1 MSHSDALAR
10 GVAELAEQMAG
21 AGVRIAAAGGL
32 ADQPDVL
39 GTDATLVAAAIDQVW
54 SDDGVLVLMDLGS
67 AVLSAE
73 FALDL
78 LPEERRAKVLLTPA
92 PLVEGAVAAAV
103 AAAQGASPRRA
114 AAEAVAGLAG
124 KSSQLDATA
133 PDDAGP
139 EPDAPEAA
147 AAAPQSL
154 TVTVNDPLGLHAR
167 PAARLVRL
175 AGDYHAAVTVQDLTS
190 GRGPVN
196 ARSLTAVGTLGA
208 RAGDELLVQAAGPD
222 AGAVLAAIR
231 RLASAG
237 FAEPEA
243 TAARAPQPAAGP
255 STEILGPGGATT
267 AQPASAGRR
276 EDAGPPAPAP
286 GTVLTGVPASPGLA
300 VGPARPLAAAASAAR
315 GYAGAAPHAAAPPG
329 DPAGAWLTLRQALAL
344 TAADVRAARD
354 AVGARAVGDE
364 AAIFDA
370 HLLLL
375 EDDELLEAA
384 RRRMFERGAG
394 AAEAWREVVAA
405 AAARWAALDDDYLR
419 TRAADVRAVGDQVLA
434 RLTGGPTDDPP
445 GPGIVVATDMTPA
458 QTAALDTA
466 QTQGLAWACGG
477 PTSHSAILARAL
489 GVPAVA
495 ALGEALATVPA
506 GTRLVL
512 DGDAGTVTV
521 DPSDAVVAAAH
532 ARVAERARAQSQA
545 VSRTQ
550 EPAVTRDGT
559 IVHVDANIAAPADV
573 AEAVAA
579 GADGVGLLRSEFL
592 FLRAER
598 APTEQEQELAYRGIA
613 ASLEGRPLTLRTLD
627 AGADKPLAFLPQA
640 VEQNPSLGLRGLRLS
655 LRHPEL
661 LRTQLRAALRVAA
674 DHPLRLLFPM
684 VTTVDELLAAR
695 RLLDEAAASLRADG
709 LAAMPLPEVGIM
721 VEVPAAALTAE
732 VLAAHADFFS
742 LGTNDLTQYTLAAER
757 GNAAVAALADPL
769 HPAVLRL
776 IERTARAAGAAGRR
790 TAVCGE
796 LAADPLAVALLL
808 GLGVTELSLS
818 PAQVP
823 LVKQAVRATH
833 LGEARELAR
842 AALGAASAAD
852 VRRLCAEA

>member
-1 MSHSDALAR
+1 M
-10 GVAELAEQMAG
+10 
-21 AGVRIAAAGGL
+21 
-32 ADQPDVL
+32 
-39 GTDATLVAAAIDQVW
+39 
-54 SDDGVLVLMDLGS
+54 
-67 AVLSAE
+67 
-73 FALDL
+73 
-78 LPEERRAKVLLTPA
+78 
-92 PLVEGAVAAAV
+92 AAAV

-114 AAEAVAGLAG
+114 AVEAAAGLAG
-124 KSSQLDATA
+124 KSSQLDAA
-133 PDDAGP
+133 PPGDAEP
-139 EPDAPEAA
+139 EPDAAETS

-175 AGDYHAAVTVQDLTS
+175 AGDYHAAVTVLDLTS

-196 ARSLTAVGTLGA
+196 AHSLTAVGTLGA

-222 AGAVLAAIR
+222 AAAVLAAIR

-243 TAARAPQPAAGP
+243 TAARAPNPVAGP
-255 STEILGPGGATT
+255 SAEKLGPGAARGRRA
-267 AQPASAGRR
+267 AQQPARRRGIGAAGARAR
-276 EDAGPPAPAP
+276 HRAHRGARVAGPGRGPGPAARGRFFGGARLRRRRPGRAPRPATRPAP
-286 GTVLTGVPASPGLA
+286 GCM
-300 VGPARPLAAAASAAR
+300 
-315 GYAGAAPHAAAPPG
+315 
-329 DPAGAWLTLRQALAL
+329 LRQALAL

-354 AVGARAVGDE
+354 AVAARTGADE

-375 EDDELLEAA
+375 EDDELLHAA
-384 RRRMFERGAG
+384 RRRMLGQGAG

-405 AAARWAALDDDYLR
+405 AAARWEALDDDYLR

-434 RLTGGPTDDPP
+434 RLAGGPADEPP
-445 GPGIVVATDMTPA
+445 GPGIVIATDMTPA

-466 QTQGLAWACGG
+466 QTQGLAWASGG

-495 ALGEALATVPA
+495 ALGEALAAVPA

-521 DPSDAVVAAAH
+521 EPTDALVAAAH
-532 ARVAERARAQSQA
+532 TRVAERARAQGEA
-545 VSRTQ
+545 VSRAH
-550 EPAVTRDGT
+550 EPAVTRDGS
-559 IVHVDANIAAPADV
+559 IVHVDANIAAPAEV
-573 AEAVAA
+573 AVAVAA

-592 FLRAER
+592 FLQAER
-598 APTEQEQELAYRGIA
+598 EPTEQEQELAYRGIA

-695 RLLDEAAASLRADG
+695 RLLDEAAASLRTEG
-709 LAAMPLPEVGIM
+709 LAAVPLPEVGIM
-721 VEVPAAALTAE
+721 VEVPAAALTAGA
-732 VLAAHADFFS
+732 LAAHADFFS
-742 LGTNDLTQYTLAAER
+742 LGTNDLTQYALAAER

-769 HPAVLRL
+769 HPAVLYL
-776 IERTARAAGAAGRR
+776 IERTARAAGAAGKR

-796 LAADPLAVALLL
+796 LAGDPTAVALLL
-808 GLGVTELSLS
+808 GLGVTELSLL
-818 PAQVP
+818 PAQIP

-842 AALGAASAAD
+842 AALAAASAAD